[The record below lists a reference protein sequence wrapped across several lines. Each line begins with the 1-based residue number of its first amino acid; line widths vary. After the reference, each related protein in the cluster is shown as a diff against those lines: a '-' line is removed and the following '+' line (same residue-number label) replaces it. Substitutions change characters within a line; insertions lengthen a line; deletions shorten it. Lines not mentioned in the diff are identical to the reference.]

1 MIHNLAL
8 AGCGNVGTALLEI
21 LNEKRAELSEKHGF
35 NFRVTLITDLMKGTA
50 LDPEG
55 LDLEKVLKNLKE
67 GNSLDSF
74 PKTQGAFGVLL
85 EKSRATMMAEATPT
99 NLKTGEPGLT
109 HIRAALS
116 RGIHVTTTNKGPVS
130 VAFDE
135 LNTLAKSCG
144 AKFRYEGVVMSGT
157 PLLQML
163 RYGMAGCSILKLEG
177 ILNGTTNFILT
188 KMTDNGYSYA
198 EALEEATSLGY
209 AEADPSGDVEGWD
222 AAGKVSILAKI
233 IFGKN
238 ISVSEID
245 RQGIT
250 CITPEKIKEAN
261 ENGYAVKLIAG
272 LSMLNGIPYA
282 YVTPKEIPL
291 THPLA
296 SIKGATNAVSIITDN
311 LGEVTL
317 IGPGAGRR
325 ETGQALLVDLIAMC
339 KD

>member
-1 MIHNLAL
+1 MIHNIAL
-8 AGCGNVGTALLEI
+8 TGCGNVGTALLEI
-21 LNEKRAELSEKHGF
+21 LNEKRTELSEKYGF
-35 NFRVTLITDLMKGTA
+35 NFRVTLITDLMKGTV

-55 LDLEKVLKNLKE
+55 LDLEKIVKDLKE
-67 GNSLDSF
+67 GKDLSSF
-74 PKTQGAFGVLL
+74 PKGQGPFGELL

-109 HIRAALS
+109 HIKAALS

-130 VAFDE
+130 VAYDE
-135 LNTLAKSCG
+135 LTTLAKSCG

-157 PLLQML
+157 PLLEMIQK
-163 RYGMAGCSILKLEG
+163 GMAGCTVLKLEG

-188 KMTDNGYSYA
+188 KMSDDESSYA
-198 EALEEATSLGY
+198 EVLEEATSLGY

-238 ISVSEID
+238 IPVLEVD

-250 CITPEKIKEAN
+250 SITPEKIKETN
-261 ENGYAVKLIAG
+261 KKGYAVKLIAG
-272 LSMLNGIPYA
+272 LNIVNGVVCA
-282 YVTPKEIPL
+282 YVAPKEIPFS
-291 THPLA
+291 HPLA
-296 SIKGATNAVSIITDN
+296 SIKGATNAVTITTDN

-339 KD
+339 KK